1 MRFKTKRLLCLTQ
14 WKIQTDKES
23 KDHKSP
29 VLSKIKKEGKNIHT
43 YAQTKA
49 QKKNNKIRK
58 KTRII
63 CANRP
68 IE

>member
-1 MRFKTKRLLCLTQ
+1 MSLIQ

-23 KDHKSP
+23 KDLKSP

-49 QKKNNKIRK
+49 QKKQQNKKKNTHNMRK
-58 KTRII
+58 
-63 CANRP
+63 
-68 IE
+68 

>member
-23 KDHKSP
+23 KAHKSP

-49 QKKNNKIRK
+49 QKKQQNKKKNTHNMRK
-58 KTRII
+58 
-63 CANRP
+63 
-68 IE
+68 